1 MASGRRITV
10 TLDEAAERHL
20 KGLKANSEMNLLE
33 CGWELSYIRRH
44 QNTSMLVRSL
54 LKRAYDEVYSGS
66 VPDEARN

>member
-20 KGLKANSEMNLLE
+20 KGLKANSEMHLRVL
-33 CGWELSYIRRH
+33 GWKVRDIRRH